1 MPPKSH
7 LTSEQ
12 RREKTVQ
19 AVIDLCAIQD
29 PANITTGDIAKQM
42 NVTQGALFRH
52 FANKDEVWQSVIEW
66 VAEKVM
72 NKLNAA
78 VNPTDKP
85 LTQLQAMYLAH
96 IEFIARH
103 PGVPRLL
110 LGQLQHPQPTVARK
124 MVQTLLSRYR
134 SKVKL
139 LLSGA
144 TEQAEL
150 APNIDIEAAATQYIG
165 MIQGLVI
172 QSLLMDDIGYLQS
185 QASNAFQLYC
195 YGICQDRGAL

>member
-85 LTQLQAMYLAH
+85 LAQLQAMYLAH

-134 SKVKL
+134 SK
-139 LLSGA
+139 
-144 TEQAEL
+144 
-150 APNIDIEAAATQYIG
+150 
-165 MIQGLVI
+165 
-172 QSLLMDDIGYLQS
+172 
-185 QASNAFQLYC
+185 
-195 YGICQDRGAL
+195 